1 MHFTINRVIKKITEV
16 LLKIPQRL
24 LNNIIGTMLKNEDGE
39 WQFLLRTTLVYGMVL
54 INIKYLFSCIDCYLK
69 ISSIFEYS

>member
-1 MHFTINRVIKKITEV
+1 MHFTLNRVTKKITEA
-16 LLKIPQRL
+16 LLKISQRL